1 MTASMS
7 EFDRIDRRS
16 PMPLYFQLARLLTGE
31 INTGRWR
38 AGDRLPSEAEICET
52 YGVSRATVRQ
62 ALLRLENEGLIQ
74 RLKGRGTF
82 ISDSRH
88 RSWLVQS
95 SEGFFHDEVG
105 RFGLD
110 VTSRILRAELAP
122 LPRWA
127 SQALSLADDS
137 EGVVLE
143 RVRFINGQVAL
154 HVTDYL
160 LSRYALA
167 ALSLRDRDGSLYDRL
182 REEAGVWVHGG
193 RRIIEATCATA
204 GVAGLLEVGPRT
216 PLLLIESV
224 SWNARLEP
232 FHCYQS
238 WLRTDRL
245 TIEIEVARSA
255 AGAPRSAADAPRAP
269 RSARGAPPGPRS
281 ANAHGARR
289 GAAP

>member
-1 MTASMS
+1 MPTSVSRAMTASLPNS
-7 EFDRIDRRS
+7 ETIDRRS

-31 INTGRWR
+31 ISVGRWR
-38 AGDRLPSEAEICET
+38 AGDRLPSEAEICDT

-82 ISDSRH
+82 IADPRQ
-88 RSWLVQS
+88 RSWMVQS
-95 SEGFFHDEVG
+95 SEGFFNDEVG
-105 RFGLD
+105 RAGLD
-110 VTSRILRAELAP
+110 VTSRILRAELVP

-127 SQALSLADDS
+127 SQALTLDDDS
-137 EGVVLE
+137 YGAVLE
-143 RVRFINGQVAL
+143 RLRFINGQVAL

-160 LSRYALA
+160 LPRYEHA
-167 ALSLRDRDGSLYDRL
+167 AVSMRDRDGSLYDRL

-193 RRIIEATCATA
+193 RRIIEATCASV
-204 GVAGLLEVGPRT
+204 GVATLLEVGPRT

-255 AGAPRSAADAPRAP
+255 AVPSRVHGRVDGRTG
-269 RSARGAPPGPRS
+269 ARGGTP
-281 ANAHGARR
+281 
-289 GAAP
+289 

>member
-154 HVTDYL
+154 LVTDYL

>member
-1 MTASMS
+1 MTASLPES
-7 EFDRIDRRS
+7 EKIDRRS

-31 INTGRWR
+31 INVGRWR
-38 AGDRLPSEAEICET
+38 AGDRLPSEAEICDA

-82 ISDSRH
+82 IADARH

-95 SEGFFHDEVG
+95 SEGFFHDELG

-122 LPRWA
+122 LPQWA
-127 SQALSLADDS
+127 SQALMLD
-137 EGVVLE
+137 EGSQGAVLE
-143 RVRFINGQVAL
+143 RLRFIAGQAAL

-160 LSRYALA
+160 LPRYEHA
-167 ALSLRDRDGSLYDRL
+167 ALSLRDRNGSLYDRL

-193 RRIIEATCATA
+193 RRIIEASCASSR
-204 GVAGLLEVGPRT
+204 VAKLLEVGPRT

-232 FHCYQS
+232 FHCYQV

-245 TIEIEVARSA
+245 AIEIEVARSA
-255 AGAPRSAADAPRAP
+255 PGSSPADR
-269 RSARGAPPGPRS
+269 
-281 ANAHGARR
+281 HG
-289 GAAP
+289 GQ

>member
-1 MTASMS
+1 MPTALTASLPKADM
-7 EFDRIDRRS
+7 IDRRS

-31 INTGRWR
+31 ISGGRWR
-38 AGDRLPSEAEICET
+38 AGDRLPSEAEICDA
-52 YGVSRATVRQ
+52 YRVSRATVRQ

-82 ISDSRH
+82 IADTRH

-105 RFGLD
+105 RAGLD

-122 LPRWA
+122 LPPWA
-127 SQALSLADDS
+127 SQALMLDDS
-137 EGVVLE
+137 SQGAVLE
-143 RVRFINGQVAL
+143 RLRFINGQVAL

-160 LSRYALA
+160 LPGYEHAVVSM
-167 ALSLRDRDGSLYDRL
+167 RDRDGSLYDRL
-182 REEAGVWVHGG
+182 REEAGVRVHGG
-193 RRIIEATCATA
+193 RRIIEATCAGA
-204 GVAGLLEVGPRT
+204 GVAKLLEVGPMT

-245 TIEIEVARSA
+245 AIEIEVARS
-255 AGAPRSAADAPRAP
+255 GNSRPQSLLHRQV
-269 RSARGAPPGPRS
+269 
-281 ANAHGARR
+281 
-289 GAAP
+289 